1 MNWLA
6 LLVIPGF
13 IYFRLARNWHP
24 NIFLKEEKE
33 SWPFVLLVLVAS
45 GVFFL
50 FARTAEMALA
60 LVGLDAPLR
69 SFWHCFIPDFMPV
82 SFSFT
87 LMVAII
93 IAIILAKFIE
103 GNIFKPLFRG
113 RGNEDLLQFLEN
125 FIEDDA
131 EGSKSKPRIP
141 VMVETE
147 SGKIYIG
154 YLVEFSLGSG
164 EDPDSK
170 FLIVRPSFSAIM
182 KGSVLNVN
190 TFYTP
195 NDHTKN
201 PQTKR
206 IDVLIPWDTVKTVRE
221 FDWDYML
228 ECVKTGTVEI
238 DEKIASLITMESGE

>member
-1 MNWLA
+1 MATARKDRGEGKRMLKSELRKRGIIATDNSIRVADPRRLDSA
-6 LLVIPGF
+6 LDN
-13 IYFRLARNWHP
+13 LARK
-24 NIFLKEEKE
+24 L
-33 SWPFVLLVLVAS
+33 
-45 GVFFL
+45 
-50 FARTAEMALA
+50 ALA